1 MLTYK
6 ILLQTLS
13 STIALLLLSLVI
25 LQTLGDFRHLLTAPT
40 LTPPH
45 LPGGHERFIPI
56 NITYYTYKMYQML
69 LPFKVAVVEVRRP
82 DLIDLVK
89 FYVNE
94 RSYVNPEGTIDCNGP
109 CFMLILMVRNV
120 TVVYEAPPPVTVV
133 VVRAYTD
140 HIKPLIAVLSIATIM
155 LSALLWVVR
164 RGRKMYSLG

>member
-1 MLTYK
+1 MVTYK

-13 STIALLLLSLVI
+13 STVALLLLSLVI
-25 LQTLGDFRHLLTAPT
+25 IQTLGDFRHLLSAPT
-40 LTPPH
+40 LIPPG
-45 LPGGHERFIPI
+45 PRGEKYIPV
-56 NITYYTYKMYQML
+56 NMTYYAYKMYQTL

-89 FYVNE
+89 VYVNE
-94 RSYVNPEGTIDCNGP
+94 RSYVNPEGAIDCNGP

-164 RGRKMYSLG
+164 RGRRVYSLG

>member
-1 MLTYK
+1 MLAYK

-25 LQTLGDFRHLLTAPT
+25 LQTLGDFRHLLSAPT
-40 LTPPH
+40 LIPPGP
-45 LPGGHERFIPI
+45 PGERYILV
-56 NITYYTYKMYQML
+56 NITYYAYKMYQIL

-94 RSYVNPEGTIDCNGP
+94 RSYVNPEGAIDCNGP
-109 CFMLILMVRNV
+109 CFMLILMVRNAA
-120 TVVYEAPPPVTVV
+120 VVYEAPPPVTVV

-155 LSALLWVVR
+155 LSVLLWVVR
-164 RGRKMYSLG
+164 RGRRVYSLG

>member
-13 STIALLLLSLVI
+13 STVALLLLSLVI

-40 LTPPH
+40 LIPSGPH
-45 LPGGHERFIPI
+45 GERYIPV
-56 NITYYTYKMYQML
+56 NITYYAYKIYQML
-69 LPFKVAVVEVRRP
+69 IPFKVAVVEVRRP

-89 FYVNE
+89 VYVNE
-94 RSYVNPEGTIDCNGP
+94 RSYVNPEGAIDCNGP
-109 CFMLILMVRNV
+109 CFMLILTVRNV

-140 HIKPLIAVLSIATIM
+140 HIKPLIAVLSIAIIM
-155 LSALLWVVR
+155 FSALLWVVR
-164 RGRKMYSLG
+164 RGRRVYSLG